1 MVMASNRPDGPRY
14 LYAILPNPGRGRVPG
29 RLPDRLDDETYLIK
43 GERFAAVVRDAAA
56 SSFIRR
62 DRPELARL
70 LLQHQ
75 QVIERVMAWT
85 AVLPVK
91 FGTVAPDGQAVARSL
106 ANGAAAF
113 ADAFERMK
121 GKTQFE
127 ILVTWDPDPVFA
139 AIAAEPEV
147 ARLREELMADDRAS
161 DPLAVGRL
169 GALAK
174 RIFDQR
180 RNELADGIVQV
191 LRQTAADAVPNALM
205 DDRMVLNI
213 ALLVDS
219 GRTAVLDDCLETLD
233 ASYGGKLTFRCIGPL
248 PPHSFAAVEVS
259 FLDADKIAWARRLL
273 ELDAVQDARTLQA
286 AYRRLAKRAHPDSAN
301 GSGDGE
307 RIAELKDAF
316 ATLSSYVDA
325 GGPVVVA
332 VSRTEAA
339 SAAGGG

>member
-14 LYAILPNPGRGRVPG
+14 LYAILPNPEGGWIPD
-29 RLPDRLDDETYLIK
+29 RLPDRIDDEVYLIK
-43 GERFAAVVRDAAA
+43 GERFAAVVRDAAT
-56 SSFIRR
+56 SSFIQR
-62 DRPELARL
+62 DRQELARL
-70 LLQHQ
+70 LLRHQ

-85 AVLPVK
+85 SVLPVK

-121 GKTQFE
+121 GKTQCE
-127 ILVTWDPDPVFA
+127 ILVTWDPKPVFA

-147 ARLREELMADDRAS
+147 VQLKRELTTDSRAV
-161 DPLAVGRL
+161 DPVAAARL
-169 GALAK
+169 GALVK
-174 RIFDQR
+174 RIFDR
-180 RNELADGIVQV
+180 RRYELAEGIAQV
-191 LRQTAADAVPNALM
+191 LRHSAEDAVHNALM

-213 ALLVDS
+213 ALLIDDD
-219 GRTAVLDDCLETLD
+219 RAADLDDCLDTLD
-233 ASYGGKLTFRCIGPL
+233 VSYEGKLTFRCIGPL
-248 PPHSFAAVEVS
+248 PPHSFATVEVS

-273 ELDAVQDARTLQA
+273 ELDAVQDTTALQA
-286 AYRRLAKRAHPDSAN
+286 AYRRLAKQAHPDIAAS
-301 GSGDGE
+301 GSGE

-316 ATLSSYVDA
+316 TTLSSYVDA

-339 SAAGGG
+339 SAAVGG